1 MNKKIKDNGG
11 LMRDGQN
18 EGESKRNGELLYLL
32 KEKTIMGGRM
42 RWVKSQHPVFS
53 LSFGGFFYC
62 IFLPPHTFF
71 YSFQLSFLFFTNVR
85 SFSCV
90 DKRKYKFHQT
100 EGITGALGTTAE
112 TRALFFRFSWK

>member
-1 MNKKIKDNGG
+1 MNKKIKDNGD

-18 EGESKRNGELLYLL
+18 EGESKRNGGLLYLL

-71 YSFQLSFLFFTNVR
+71 IRSNFLSFFSLMSGVFPALISENINFTR
-85 SFSCV
+85 
-90 DKRKYKFHQT
+90 RK
-100 EGITGALGTTAE
+100 E
-112 TRALFFRFSWK
+112 